1 VLVVVQVQLEHH
13 LLQPSDK
20 QKHIS
25 KPVEHPQQKP
35 EKNIPIQ
42 STARSQEVVTFIEA
56 GRGWS
61 FNGGELLRP
70 GRRERRKLP
79 KGGNEG
85 NELQAASDLSLASE
99 GRVVVVWWSEGGSG
113 FIGSRPEGGPGRIS
127 TTGGSAGVSV
137 GAKEGA
143 RKEDSIA

>member
-1 VLVVVQVQLEHH
+1 LSTTFCSHQTN
-13 LLQPSDK
+13 
-20 QKHIS
+20 
-25 KPVEHPQQKP
+25 
-35 EKNIPIQ
+35 KNTSANQ
-42 STARSQEVVTFIEA
+42 SNIRNRNQRRTSQFNRLQEVVTFIEA
-56 GRGWS
+56 GRELS
-61 FNGGELLRP
+61 FNGGELLRS
-70 GRRERRKLP
+70 GEKETRKGLKRREWNCRWRVI
-79 KGGNEG
+79 
-85 NELQAASDLSLASE
+85 LSLASE